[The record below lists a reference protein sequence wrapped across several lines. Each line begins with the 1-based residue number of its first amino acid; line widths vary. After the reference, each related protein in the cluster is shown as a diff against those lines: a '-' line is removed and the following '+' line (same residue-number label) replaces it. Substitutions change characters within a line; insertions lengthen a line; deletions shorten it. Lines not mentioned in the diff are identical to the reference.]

1 MKVNVGLCTLT
12 LDLGGVDSIKLKR
25 SILKSLFTKM
35 RAEYNLAVAEIA
47 DQDELE
53 IAVVAF
59 ATVSNSAS
67 HANSMVN
74 NIINWIEQ
82 NWNDGEI
89 SDQQIEIL

>member
-1 MKVNVGLCTLT
+1 MKATIGLCTLT
-12 LDLGGVDSIKLKR
+12 LDLGGVDSLKLKR
-25 SILKSLFTKM
+25 SILKSLFSKL
-35 RAEYNLAVAEIA
+35 RAEFNIAVAEIA

-53 IAVVAF
+53 LAIVAF
-59 ATVSNSAS
+59 ATISNSAS

-74 NIINWIEQ
+74 NIINWIEG